1 MKRYISSILIPC
13 LLLYLCGCYS
23 GTTIL
28 KEDYSA
34 YISDTERDLRITLKD
49 GRTII
54 SKSYEHL
61 TVNEPSDFL
70 FGKANITGEGELE
83 LNAGT
88 ILLKS
93 RIDSMKMNYGL
104 DTGLV
109 CYSGGKQYYF
119 INGNYFNIT
128 KATNSGFW
136 IRGMIAES
144 NSIFYGNV
152 ESDEISGLSVIELK
166 VVNTIFMVTAI
177 TLVGLLIALIV
188 KLTTNPL
195 FRNFQ
200 LNLR

>member
-1 MKRYISSILIPC
+1 M
-13 LLLYLCGCYS
+13 
-23 GTTIL
+23 
-28 KEDYSA
+28 
-34 YISDTERDLRITLKD
+34 
-49 GRTII
+49 
-54 SKSYEHL
+54 
-61 TVNEPSDFL
+61 NEPSDFL